1 MKITVGKYI
10 IINKNCLQLSKV
22 HKWTSVAM
30 SIQTRILLVDD
41 ESAIIENLVSFLG
54 RSGFE
59 INPQLM
65 VKKPSQ
71 K

>member
-1 MKITVGKYI
+1 
-10 IINKNCLQLSKV
+10 
-22 HKWTSVAM
+22 M
-30 SIQTRILLVDD
+30 STQAHILLVDD

-59 INPQLM
+59 VNPQLM